1 MIYDTWQS
9 KIEGSVRWNKEENR
23 FKISQ
28 NSLHKGCTQFRST
41 PLLPPHHEDPLYSKA
56 EESVDVLSQKKGGRL
71 SLMDLAYF
79 RTFPTSKTESWI
91 HCPGQCVQQTA
102 LTSVC
107 AGELVIY
114 NREYTRVD
122 KTTAECQVCCKFC
135 LKSLEPSQICLFICC
150 LWLLSGN
157 NSRTH

>member
-9 KIEGSVRWNKEENR
+9 KIESSVRWNKEENR

-28 NSLHKGCTQFRST
+28 NTLHKGCTQFRST
-41 PLLPPHHEDPLYSKA
+41 PLLPPHHKDPLYSKA
-56 EESVDVLSQKKGGRL
+56 EESVDVLSQKKGDRL
-71 SLMDLAYF
+71 SLMDSAYF

>member
-28 NSLHKGCTQFRST
+28 NTMHKGCTQFRSKT
-41 PLLPPHHEDPLYSKA
+41 LLPPHHEDPLYSKA
-56 EESVDVLSQKKGGRL
+56 GESVYVLSQKKGDRL
-71 SLMDLAYF
+71 SLMDSAYF
-79 RTFPTSKTESWI
+79 RTSPTSKTELWI
-91 HCPGQCVQQTA
+91 HWPGQCVQQTA
-102 LTSVC
+102 LISVC

-114 NREYTRVD
+114 TRVYTRLY
-122 KTTAECQVCCKFC
+122 KTTAECQACCKFY